1 VIVHG
6 DRLWDTY
13 WRVGQSFSGCR
24 SFGLNDLFK
33 IELTR
38 LGNLS
43 DLEKAPEYQAE
54 YYDDA
59 DIVDLNHANSTKGNF
74 YLRKGAVRSQKK
86 MLEVARSKLERS
98 LSEERYA
105 VQESERFH
113 KAISKIEAGELDI
126 YL

>member
-1 VIVHG
+1 MTEVVEKFNEGDVFRWTYRDPNTDNGAYGSYHCCSRIVIVHG

-59 DIVDLNHANSTKGNF
+59 DIVD
-74 YLRKGAVRSQKK
+74 
-86 MLEVARSKLERS
+86 
-98 LSEERYA
+98 
-105 VQESERFH
+105 
-113 KAISKIEAGELDI
+113 
-126 YL
+126 